1 MNSILRKLALALT
14 LAAALPCAAF
24 AFTENQAADIAQDF
38 FKELT
43 GRTSSAVGI
52 EVTENT
58 NCLTFNMSGGG
69 YVVVSTVD
77 SDSPIIGYS
86 VKGFLSPATISPAL
100 KSILNNYEFRQSE
113 NSAKS
118 RTSSPSSRAT
128 EVAPLLGDI
137 EWGQWSPYNLL
148 APEIDGEHCPTGC
161 VATAIAQI
169 MRYYKYPAHGTGEVS
184 YQWNG
189 QTLSADLS
197 KSVYDW
203 DLMKPQ
209 YHYSDIINA
218 PSRESEL
225 AVATLMRDVG
235 YACQMHYS
243 MTGSGAVFPGEALVT
258 NFGYDKN
265 IRMLNKSMID
275 IASIEAVVREEL
287 DHGRPVFVSADQH
300 SYVCDGYDAIG
311 NFHFNY
317 GWSGVDNGFFKV
329 DAYAPDDNNS
339 TIHYSIQPDNGGE
352 GVYTGVSERGIIWNG
367 TYVGFD
373 FRLVTFTPDLSA
385 TIGIACM
392 NKFTKQTSYFSFRY
406 SYSGLIISGGVSL
419 GEYDIN
425 EPFELPDGEYELTPV
440 FRDNRFSEW
449 SEFYFPENA
458 QRSVNL
464 TVADGKFTYSNNPP
478 EGLVYDGN
486 LIYKVSDTDKNAS
499 LISFITG
506 VSDSYKIAESI
517 VYKGESYPVTE
528 LSNGALHGM
537 WGLANGGVEVIV
549 GPNVRTIGVTALGES
564 GFEKLEFAENGKLT
578 VIKNNAFC
586 QSRFNSPI
594 SLPLGLKTLEYGA
607 FFACH
612 ASNLTIPESVEN
624 IGYGALSFYEIK
636 DIYVHWGTPLPC
648 AEDIFTKLPF
658 EHSEVTL
665 HVPKGT
671 KSLYEATAPW
681 NQVNN
686 IVEEPYESGID
697 DIPGD
702 LTGDETD
709 GRVTVYDLMGRRLY
723 YEADRSVL
731 QTLRSGIYVV
741 NGRLLKL

>member
-14 LAAALPCAAF
+14 LAAASSAAAF
-24 AFTENQAADIAQDF
+24 AITENQAAAIAQDF

-100 KSILNNYEFRQSE
+100 KSFLNNYEFRQSE

-137 EWGQWSPYNLL
+137 EWGQGRPYNLL
-148 APEIDGEHCPTGC
+148 TPEIDGEHYPTGC

-197 KSVYDW
+197 KSVYNW

-209 YHYSDIINA
+209 YYYGDPINL

-243 MTGSGAVFPGEALVT
+243 MTGSGAVFPREALVT

-265 IRMLNKSMID
+265 IRTLIKSKTG
-275 IASIEAVVREEL
+275 IATIEAVVRDEL
-287 DHGRPVFVSADQH
+287 DHGRPVFFSADQH

-317 GWSGVDNGFFKV
+317 GWSGFDNGYFKV
-329 DAYAPDDNNS
+329 DAYAPDGDDLQ
-339 TIHYSIQPDNGGE
+339 ICYAIQPDNGGK

-367 TYVGFD
+367 SFVSFD
-373 FRLVTFTPDLSA
+373 YWLGTFTPDLSA
-385 TIGIACM
+385 TIGIACT
-392 NKFTKQTSYFSFRY
+392 NKFTKQIFYFSFSY
-406 SYSGLIISGGVSL
+406 SCSGLIISGGMQLS
-419 GEYDIN
+419 EYGLN
-425 EPFELPDGEYELTPV
+425 EPFELPDGEYELAPV
-440 FRDNRFSEW
+440 FRDNRSSEW
-449 SEFYFPENA
+449 SEFFFSEKA

-478 EGLVYDGN
+478 EGFVYDGN

-499 LISFITG
+499 LISFISG
-506 VSDSYKIAESI
+506 ISDSYKIAESI
-517 VYKGESYPVTE
+517 VYNGESYPVTD
-528 LSNGALHGM
+528 LSNGALRQI
-537 WGLANGGVEVIV
+537 WGLANEVTV
-549 GPNVRTIGVTALGES
+549 GPNVRTIGVDALAS
-564 GFEKLEFAENGKLT
+564 TVFDKLEFAENGKLT
-578 VIKNNAFC
+578 VIKHGAF
-586 QSRFNSPI
+586 SYSHFNSPI

-607 FFACH
+607 FFLSH
-612 ASNLTIPESVEN
+612 ASSLTIPESVDY
-624 IGYGALSFYEIK
+624 IGFGALSFYEIK

-648 AEDIFTKLPF
+648 AEDIFNKFPF

-671 KSLYEATAPW
+671 KKLYEATAPW
-681 NQVNN
+681 NQVSN

-697 DIPGD
+697 DLPGD
-702 LTGDETD
+702 LTGDETN

-741 NGRLLKL
+741 NGRLLRL